1 MRFTPFLL
9 IVAMVGSGC
18 SSMFPNRT
26 LRHYESAYPDA
37 YRAKNATTL
46 GLIKANRDEYIV
58 GASIDLLEVPSIW
71 EVLNSKE
78 GAAEAILSDAII
90 SSAWVGAGYFLD
102 KEYGALGGL
111 LAGDDDKKEDSY
123 QPPSTLVN
131 ALDGGKITIRNTTE
145 GFSSGGITSRGE
157 NSEVV
162 IEHYVP
168 E

>member
-1 MRFTPFLL
+1 MRL
-9 IVAMVGSGC
+9 IAFILAAAVLGSGC

-26 LRHYESAYPDA
+26 LRHYDSAYSQA
-37 YRAKNATTL
+37 YMAKNSSTL
-46 GLIKANRDEYIV
+46 GLIKASNNELVV
-58 GASIDLLEVPSIW
+58 GATIDLLDPPNIW
-71 EVLNSKE
+71 EVLTSKE

-102 KEYGALGGL
+102 KEYGALGGI
-111 LAGDDDKKEDSY
+111 LAGEDDKKSE
-123 QPPSTLVN
+123 PPPPETKVN

-157 NSEVV
+157 GSEIV

-168 E
+168 EE